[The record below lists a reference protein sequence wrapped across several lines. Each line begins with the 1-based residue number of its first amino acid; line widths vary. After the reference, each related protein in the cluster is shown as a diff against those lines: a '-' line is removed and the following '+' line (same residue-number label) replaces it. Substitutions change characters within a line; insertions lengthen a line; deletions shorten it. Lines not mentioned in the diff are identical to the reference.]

1 MFEDVLGKYKDEIVE
16 ALVACGEANRVYK
29 ILSDIEMN
37 REVYLH
43 FYEEGRKDK
52 GGVFKEAIS
61 QETLA
66 QESLTKPKSVL
77 QKYVD
82 KIYCPSPDDWI

>member
-43 FYEEGRKDK
+43 FYEEGVKV
-52 GGVFKEAIS
+52 GEGYG
-61 QETLA
+61 QT
-66 QESLTKPKSVL
+66 T
-77 QKYVD
+77 
-82 KIYCPSPDDWI
+82 